1 MTCNVCG
8 KGIEDGAPMIGLSV
22 ELCGWVNASRFTG
35 IVWHPGCAP
44 IEREHLVEEAR
55 VLRERLGVKG

>member
-8 KGIEDGAPMIGLSV
+8 AGIEDGMPMVSLSV
-22 ELCGWVNASRFTG
+22 ELCGYVNASRFTG

-44 IEREHLVEEAR
+44 VETHHLLEEAKD
-55 VLRERLGVKG
+55 LRGRLGA